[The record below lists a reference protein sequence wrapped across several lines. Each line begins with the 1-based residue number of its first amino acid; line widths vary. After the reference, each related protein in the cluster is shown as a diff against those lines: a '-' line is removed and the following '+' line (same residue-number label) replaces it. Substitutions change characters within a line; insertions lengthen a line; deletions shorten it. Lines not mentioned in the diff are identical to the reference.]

1 MQLLRS
7 KSNIINGERDKNV
20 ELEQRVGAKGIKQGK
35 KLRCIE
41 EIMSC
46 FVSQL
51 LGMHNFINFRR
62 DDPSNVNMGRV
73 LKRARARHST
83 QHQWKYNKLSIYQ
96 TTIGAR
102 GYKEVEESP
111 FQGN

>member
-1 MQLLRS
+1 MSINWQMQLLRS

-73 LKRARARHST
+73 LKRARAQRSM
-83 QHQWKYNKLSIYQ
+83 QHQ
-96 TTIGAR
+96 
-102 GYKEVEESP
+102 
-111 FQGN
+111 